1 MFKEKLFSLFNK
13 DSIFAELTLLF
24 TMVILP
30 SKEDKLFFW
39 STNKSS
45 IFTLIVEFNFSNLFK
60 RLLLEFPFNN
70 FFIEELKSNLEPVN
84 V

>member
-13 DSIFAELTLLF
+13 DSILAELTLLF

-45 IFTLIVEFNFSNLFK
+45 IFTSVSYTHLTLPTTPYV
-60 RLLLEFPFNN
+60 
-70 FFIEELKSNLEPVN
+70 
-84 V
+84 